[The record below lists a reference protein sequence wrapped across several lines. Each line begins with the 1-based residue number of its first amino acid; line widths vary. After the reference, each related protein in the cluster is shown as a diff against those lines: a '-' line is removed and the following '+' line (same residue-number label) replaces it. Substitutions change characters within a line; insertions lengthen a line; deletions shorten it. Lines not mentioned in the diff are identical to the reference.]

1 MERHRALPASLL
13 LELGRQ
19 GKALHDCLSPDLVL
33 KEGPRVHGQFAQAFV
48 QYLKPLNQLQADG
61 RVEAPV
67 VRGPAQ
73 LLLTTCAF
81 GLGSLKG
88 LPVVTG
94 TPK

>member
-1 MERHRALPASLL
+1 MFGSSESFADWWVDVRRPFCRVWGLIN
-13 LELGRQ
+13 
-19 GKALHDCLSPDLVL
+19 D
-33 KEGPRVHGQFAQAFV
+33 VHGQFAQAFV